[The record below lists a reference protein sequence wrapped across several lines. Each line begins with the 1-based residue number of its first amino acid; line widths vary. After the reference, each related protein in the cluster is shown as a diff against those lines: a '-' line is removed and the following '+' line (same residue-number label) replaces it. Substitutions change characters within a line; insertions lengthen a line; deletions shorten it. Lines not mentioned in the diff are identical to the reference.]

1 MAKEHYR
8 DAAPCKL
15 SEFVTPDRFRTVLY
29 EQLHLPG
36 GLTEI
41 PVEIMLK
48 KDTAKKLSF
57 KVPRDGMLYG
67 FARIRPTVKE
77 RFGAENAMMYI
88 NDWDDK
94 FVVVFDLG
102 SNVEKAFFVT
112 SQEVVDLLEN
122 CIRVPQQRSD
132 APKKFG
138 KAK

>member
-77 RFGAENAMMYI
+77 KFGVENAKLFI

-94 FVVVFDLG
+94 FVMVFELDDKT
-102 SNVEKAFFVT
+102 EKAFVIT
-112 SQEVVDLLEN
+112 ADEVVDLLEN

-132 APKKFG
+132 APKKIG